1 MPDFTID
8 IYLWFKALHIV
19 SVIAWMSGLL
29 YLPRL
34 FVYHC
39 EAKKGSELSE
49 KLKIM
54 EGRLLKFIMRP
65 ARIAAILFG
74 FLLLLDMDSD
84 QWLDLWVLLKM
95 FCVVLLFGMHDIM
108 NKWRKNFLLDIN
120 THTQKFYRIMN
131 EVPTALMILIV
142 FFVILKP
149 V

>member
-1 MPDFTID
+1 
-8 IYLWFKALHIV
+8 
-19 SVIAWMSGLL
+19 
-29 YLPRL
+29 
-34 FVYHC
+34 
-39 EAKKGSELSE
+39 
-49 KLKIM
+49 
-54 EGRLLKFIMRP
+54 
-65 ARIAAILFG
+65 
-74 FLLLLDMDSD
+74 MDSD

-95 FCVVLLFGMHDIM
+95 LCVVLLFGMHDIM